1 MDEQHQQGDGRMRPL
16 GIVIGSAAIML
27 ASTAFAAEYNLKLAH
42 EVAMDSTQHL
52 AATRFAELV
61 KERTNGAIEIKVYS
75 NSTLG
80 PAQQALNLMR
90 GGSIEIIQSG
100 STTFNGLVGET
111 AALEMP
117 FVFESS
123 EHAYRVLDGKVG
135 QGLLDK
141 LDPFG
146 IKGLAFLE
154 NGWREVTNNRHP
166 VRSVEDIKGLK
177 IRTTP
182 NPFHIQAFQL
192 LGANPVPLAYAELY
206 TALETG
212 AVDAQEHPL
221 PVLWAGKFYEVQKYL
236 TLTSHAYSPLILV
249 MNKPKFE
256 SLPADYRTI
265 LVQTAREVA
274 DYQRDLNA
282 KQVAEI
288 IAGVKEAGMEVIE
301 RIDTAPF
308 RQVVE
313 EPLRKTF
320 AEEYGM
326 DLLNAI
332 AAEK

>member
-1 MDEQHQQGDGRMRPL
+1 MRLL
-16 GIVIGSAAIML
+16 GFVIGSAAML
-27 ASTAFAAEYNLKLAH
+27 AGTAFAAEYNLKLAH
-42 EVAMDSTQHL
+42 EVAVESTQHL

-61 KERTNGAIEIKVYS
+61 EERTNGAVEIKVYS

-80 PAQQALNLMR
+80 PGQQALNLMR

-154 NGWREVTNNRHP
+154 NGWREMTNNRHP
-166 VRSVEDIKGLK
+166 IASVEDIKGLK

-182 NPFHIQAFQL
+182 NPYHIQAFQL
-192 LGANPVPLAYAELY
+192 LGANPVPLAYSELY

-221 PVLWAGKFYEVQKYL
+221 PVLWAAKFYEVQDYL
-236 TLTSHAYSPLILV
+236 TLTSHAYSPLILA

-256 SLPADYRTI
+256 TLPANY
-265 LVQTAREVA
+265 QTVLLESAREVA
-274 DYQRDLNA
+274 NYQRDLNA
-282 KQVAEI
+282 KQVDEI
-288 IAGVKEAGMEVIE
+288 IAGVKEEGIEVIE
-301 RIDTAPF
+301 EIDTAPL

>member
-1 MDEQHQQGDGRMRPL
+1 MKFVGM
-16 GIVIGSAAIML
+16 VIGSAVVM
-27 ASTAFAAEYNLKLAH
+27 ASSAFAAEYNLKLAH
-42 EVAMDSTQHL
+42 EVAVESTQHL
-52 AATRFAELV
+52 AATKFAELV
-61 KERTNGAIEIKVYS
+61 KERTNGAVEIKVYS

-80 PAQQALNLMR
+80 PGQQALNLMR

-117 FVFESS
+117 FVFENS

-166 VRSVEDIKGLK
+166 VNSAEDIKGLK

-182 NPFHIQAFQL
+182 NPYHIQAFEL

-206 TALETG
+206 SALETG

-221 PVLWAGKFYEVQKYL
+221 PILWAGKFYEVQDYL
-236 TLTSHAYSPLILV
+236 TLTNHAYSPLILA

-256 SLPADYRTI
+256 SLPPEYQTI
-265 LVQTAREVA
+265 LVEAAREAA

-288 IAGVKEAGMEVIE
+288 IAGVKEAGVEVIE
-301 RIDTAPF
+301 QIDTAPF
-308 RQVVE
+308 RQIVA
-313 EPLRKTF
+313 EPLRKAF
-320 AEEYGM
+320 ADEYGM
-326 DLLNAI
+326 ELLNAI
-332 AAEK
+332 DAEK

>member
-1 MDEQHQQGDGRMRPL
+1 MKFVGM
-16 GIVIGSAAIML
+16 VIGSAVVM
-27 ASTAFAAEYNLKLAH
+27 ASSAFAAEYNLKLAH
-42 EVAMDSTQHL
+42 EVAVESTQHL
-52 AATRFAELV
+52 AATKFAELV
-61 KERTNGAIEIKVYS
+61 KERTNGAVEIKIYS

-80 PAQQALNLMR
+80 PGQQALNLMR

-117 FVFESS
+117 FVFENS

-166 VRSVEDIKGLK
+166 VNSAEDIKGLK

-182 NPFHIQAFQL
+182 NPYHIQAFEL

-206 TALETG
+206 SALETG

-221 PVLWAGKFYEVQKYL
+221 PILWAGKFYEVQDYL
-236 TLTSHAYSPLILV
+236 TLTNHAYSPLILA

-256 SLPADYRTI
+256 SLPPEYQTI
-265 LVQTAREVA
+265 LVEAAREAA

-282 KQVAEI
+282 KQAAEI
-288 IAGVKEAGMEVIE
+288 IAGVKEEGVEVIE
-301 RIDTAPF
+301 QIDTAPF
-308 RQVVE
+308 RQIVA
-313 EPLRKTF
+313 EPLRKAF
-320 AEEYGM
+320 ADEYGM
-326 DLLNAI
+326 ELLNAI
-332 AAEK
+332 DAEK

>member
-1 MDEQHQQGDGRMRPL
+1 MRLL
-16 GIVIGSAAIML
+16 GFAIGSAVLL

-42 EVAMDSTQHL
+42 EVAVESTQHL

-61 KERTNGAIEIKVYS
+61 EERTDGAIEIKVYS

-80 PAQQALNLMR
+80 PGQQALNLMR

-100 STTFNGLVGET
+100 STTFNGLIGET

-135 QGLLDK
+135 QGLLDR

-166 VRSVEDIKGLK
+166 VGSADDIKGLK

-182 NPFHIQAFQL
+182 NPYHIQAFEL

-206 TALETG
+206 NALETG

-221 PVLWAGKFYEVQKYL
+221 PVLWAAKFYEVQNYL
-236 TLTSHAYSPLILV
+236 TLTNHAYSPLILA

-256 SLPADYRTI
+256 SLPAEYQTI
-265 LVQTAREVA
+265 LVESAREVA
-274 DYQRDLNA
+274 NYQRDLNA

-288 IAGVKEAGMEVIE
+288 IAGVKEAGVEVIE
-301 RIDTAPF
+301 QIDTAPF
-308 RQVVE
+308 RQIVE
-313 EPLRKTF
+313 EPLRQAF
-320 AEEYGM
+320 AEKYGM
-326 DLLNAI
+326 DLLEAI

>member
-1 MDEQHQQGDGRMRPL
+1 MKFIGM
-16 GIVIGSAAIML
+16 VIGSAVVM
-27 ASTAFAAEYNLKLAH
+27 ASSAFAAEYNLKLAH
-42 EVAMDSTQHL
+42 EVAVESTQHL
-52 AATRFAELV
+52 AATKFTELV
-61 KERTNGAIEIKVYS
+61 KERTNGAVEIKVYS
-75 NSTLG
+75 NSALG
-80 PAQQALNLMR
+80 PGQQALNLMR
-90 GGSIEIIQSG
+90 GGSIDIIQSG

-117 FVFESS
+117 FVFENS

-166 VRSVEDIKGLK
+166 VNSAEDIKGLK

-182 NPFHIQAFQL
+182 NPYHIQAFEL

-206 TALETG
+206 SALETG

-221 PVLWAGKFYEVQKYL
+221 PILWAGKFYEVQDYL
-236 TLTSHAYSPLILV
+236 TLTNHAYSPLILA

-256 SLPADYRTI
+256 SLPPEYQTI
-265 LVQTAREVA
+265 LVEAAREAA

-288 IAGVKEAGMEVIE
+288 IAGVKEEGVEVIE
-301 RIDTAPF
+301 QIDTAPF
-308 RQVVE
+308 RQIVA
-313 EPLRKTF
+313 EPLRKAF
-320 AEEYGM
+320 ADEYGM
-326 DLLNAI
+326 ELLNAI
-332 AAEK
+332 DAEK

>member
-1 MDEQHQQGDGRMRPL
+1 
-16 GIVIGSAAIML
+16 ML

-42 EVAMDSTQHL
+42 EVAVESTQHL

-61 KERTNGAIEIKVYS
+61 KERTNGAVEIKVYS
-75 NSTLG
+75 NSALG
-80 PAQQALNLMR
+80 PGQQALNLMR

-117 FVFESS
+117 FVFENS

-166 VRSVEDIKGLK
+166 VRSAEDIKGLK

-182 NPFHIQAFQL
+182 NPYHIQAFEL

-221 PVLWAGKFYEVQKYL
+221 PVLWAAKFYEVQNYL
-236 TLTSHAYSPLILV
+236 TLTNHAYSPLILA

-256 SLPADYRTI
+256 SLPAEYQTI
-265 LVQTAREVA
+265 LVESAREVA
-274 DYQRDLNA
+274 NYQRDLNA

-288 IAGVKEAGMEVIE
+288 IAGVKEAGVEVIE
-301 RIDTAPF
+301 QIDTAPF
-308 RQVVE
+308 RQIVE
-313 EPLRKTF
+313 EPLRKSF
-320 AEEYGM
+320 AEKYGM
-326 DLLNAI
+326 ELLDAI